1 MPEDYPAKKQVKTW
15 AASAQV
21 VFETQLG
28 TMKLKPQNRVRL
40 VGTAEVPPH
49 S

>member
-1 MPEDYPAKKQVKTW
+1 MPEDYPSKKQMKTW
-15 AASAQV
+15 AASAQE

-28 TMKLKPQNRVRL
+28 TMKLKPQNCVRL